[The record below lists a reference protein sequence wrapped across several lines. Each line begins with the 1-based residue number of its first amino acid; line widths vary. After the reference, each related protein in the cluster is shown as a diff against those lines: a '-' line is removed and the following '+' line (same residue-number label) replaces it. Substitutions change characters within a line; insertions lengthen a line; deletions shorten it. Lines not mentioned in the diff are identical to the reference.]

1 MVAFWGLFLCKE
13 HLAKTEIMGRN
24 TEADGSEEYGA
35 PETPQGCRSM
45 YTLSYTRVSVEEDI
59 GGCEGEHRNQD

>member
-1 MVAFWGLFLCKE
+1 MFRGLFPCKE
-13 HLAKTEIMGRN
+13 HLAKTEKLWEE
-24 TEADGSEEYGA
+24 TQEADGSEEYST

-59 GGCEGEHRNQD
+59 GGCEGKHRNQD